1 MDNDINKK
9 IKIKIEVKF
18 LKCELKV
25 KINSLKSFDD
35 EFVKYSFNTFVKN
48 ATRMYHVAKFQNL
61 KERFSNQHLVRQD
74 HWTQN
79 ETCKM
84 GHGGV
89 NVGKVFLF

>member
-61 KERFSNQHLVRQD
+61 KERFLTKT
-74 HWTQN
+74 WF
-79 ETCKM
+79 
-84 GHGGV
+84 
-89 NVGKVFLF
+89 GKIIEPKTKLAKWVTEV